1 MINLLESGGLAD
13 YIATAHDDE
22 WTKRQ
27 FRWAPGVVGSHPPFS
42 TREEERLAEA
52 RIDLFMSDVL
62 IPLAASTNAVVICC
76 ALQGWCALSESFT
89 RMYSLVRAR
98 YPGRPP
104 FTVISATQVCVAYH
118 HLFRPLLSSCRVLLL
133 PSL

>member
-1 MINLLESGGLAD
+1 MNGPSANSDGRPGRRLTPTIQHSGGGA
-13 YIATAHDDE
+13 
-22 WTKRQ
+22 
-27 FRWAPGVVGSHPPFS
+27 
-42 TREEERLAEA
+42 LAEA

-62 IPLAASTNAVVICC
+62 IAAASTNAVVICC

-118 HLFRPLLSSCRVLLL
+118 HLFRPLLSSWRVLLL